1 MKEFMSDFYVANLP
15 FWPRLLSKLQRRLM
29 RAFDVF
35 LFALVALLI
44 VAMWPFIRGKD
55 DDDDKLT

>member
-1 MKEFMSDFYVANLP
+1 MKESMTDCSSVRLP
-15 FWPRLLSKLQRRLM
+15 FWLRLWNKLQRKLM

-55 DDDDKLT
+55 DDDKLS

>member
-1 MKEFMSDFYVANLP
+1 
-15 FWPRLLSKLQRRLM
+15 M

-35 LFALVALLI
+35 LFVLVALLI

-55 DDDDKLT
+55 DDDKLS